1 MSNTKDIKRAQKESQ
16 LHRILSEIFLEL
28 VLEEPRLTGIYIN
41 KVVLSKDKSCCTI
54 LFFCAD
60 QQQFR
65 DSFET
70 LILYKPSMRKA
81 IAQKMASRYVPEL
94 RFAFD
99 KKCGRQQKLEAAL
112 HQVSKELHGDDYS
125 SEESD

>member
-28 VLEEPRLTGIYIN
+28 VLEEPQLTGIYIN

-54 LFFCAD
+54 LFFCED

-81 IAQKMASRYVPEL
+81 IAQKMASRYVPD
-94 RFAFD
+94 FD
-99 KKCGRQQKLEAAL
+99 SHLIKNVATTKLKKRYIKFRKNGR
-112 HQVSKELHGDDYS
+112 YS
-125 SEESD
+125 EID